1 MFGKHLF
8 QLARRQ
14 AVARDIDD
22 VVGARHDVEI
32 AVLVLVA
39 GITGLVIAGEGRQI
53 FLDKGVVRAPDAG
66 KAGWRQGQFHP
77 DGAELAGG
85 LGRAVFTK
93 DIDFVPRHRHG
104 WRAELHRQGLDS
116 HRVGTDRPAGLCL
129 PPVVDHRNTQ
139 LVLRPQDGVGVGAL
153 AGKEQ
158 MLQARRVVLCEERGV
173 RIGPLDRAER
183 CRRGEQDLHPVLGD
197 DPPEHAGVGRSD
209 GLAFKQHRRATGD
222 QRRIDDVGM
231 ADHPADVRCGPV
243 NLAGM
248 GVIDV
253 RHGPLQRH
261 RMAAI
266 VADHALG
273 LAGGARGVEYVERV
287 GRLHRHRGQWLDP
300 FMGGMPFQVTA
311 LDQISL
317 QRLALVDHTVI
328 RLVRGQLDGLVQKR
342 LVGHDPVR
350 LVPAGRADDGFR
362 GGIVD
367 PLCQLGRGKAAE
379 HHRMHGA
386 KARAS
391 EHRHDCLGNH
401 RHVDD
406 DPVARRDTQLLQHAG
421 KARRGILQLGIGH
434 GRRVA
439 GDRRVIDDRLL
450 LAAPGRDMTVDGI
463 VAGVHLAIGKPAMK
477 RGLRGIQ
484 SLGRRLVPVDG
495 LGSLHPECLD
505 IRLRGRVKIPVI
517 CHDT

>member
-1 MFGKHLF
+1 M
-8 QLARRQ
+8 
-14 AVARDIDD
+14 
-22 VVGARHDVEI
+22 
-32 AVLVLVA
+32 
-39 GITGLVIAGEGRQI
+39 
-53 FLDKGVVRAPDAG
+53 
-66 KAGWRQGQFHP
+66 
-77 DGAELAGG
+77 
-85 LGRAVFTK
+85 
-93 DIDFVPRHRHG
+93 
-104 WRAELHRQGLDS
+104 
-116 HRVGTDRPAGLCL
+116 
-129 PPVVDHRNTQ
+129 
-139 LVLRPQDGVGVGAL
+139 
-153 AGKEQ
+153 
-158 MLQARRVVLCEERGV
+158 
-173 RIGPLDRAER
+173 
-183 CRRGEQDLHPVLGD
+183 LGD

-273 LAGGARGVEYVERV
+273 LAGGAGGVEYVERV

-439 GDRRVIDDRLL
+439 CDRRVIDDRLL
-450 LAAPGRDMTVDGI
+450 LSAAGRDMTVDGI

-484 SLGRRLVPVDG
+484 SLGRCLVPVDG